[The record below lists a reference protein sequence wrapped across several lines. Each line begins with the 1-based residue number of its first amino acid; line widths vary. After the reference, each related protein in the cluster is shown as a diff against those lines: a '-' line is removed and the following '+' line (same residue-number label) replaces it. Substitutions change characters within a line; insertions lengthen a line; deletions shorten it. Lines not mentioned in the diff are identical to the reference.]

1 MHDMI
6 FKSESKVGSFFTL
19 CIAKLIS
26 DPKKE
31 LTRNFLRAETNFYF
45 KVKGGVSVLMV
56 LITGYCTIS
65 DYNKQN
71 SVLMF

>member
-19 CIAKLIS
+19 CIAELIS

-31 LTRNFLRAETNFYF
+31 LTRNFLRVETNFYF
-45 KVKGGVSVLMV
+45 KVKGGVSVLTV
-56 LITGYCTIS
+56 PLTG
-65 DYNKQN
+65 
-71 SVLMF
+71 